1 VNFAPDKIPL
11 GDKSLSNVYSVPTL
25 CDGAQMAIFC
35 VMLASC
41 IFGEPHA
48 AHFRHAFYKFA
59 IRPHH
64 VWKYNNN
71 NNNPICKA
79 PECQKTSVALYLLP
93 CGRPL
98 RIGEEKRRKKKK
110 ILTTAA
116 K

>member
-35 VMLASC
+35 VMFASC

-59 IRPHH
+59 LRPHH
-64 VWKYNNN
+64 VWKY
-71 NNNPICKA
+71 
-79 PECQKTSVALYLLP
+79 
-93 CGRPL
+93 GRPL

-110 ILTTAA
+110 ILTTPA